1 MEGNWAPARVR
12 RNFRIDT
19 FSAICGGV
27 YIAVLVTFMPIVVRR
42 LGGSTTDVAIVIAA
56 PFVGHLLSPISAH
69 CVPGSPLVRVVAGPV
84 TLARAPFLAGV
95 LVAATP
101 LMLAVTTVAFF
112 AISVANIGAYTAL
125 MQGIYPDRE
134 RAQAMANVRIG
145 AAIAGIASA
154 AVAGT
159 FIDVIPASWV
169 FAAAALIGLPGAIAF
184 FWVRYDGSAK
194 AATRRPLPDIARD
207 VWADH
212 KYRRLLLSFTV
223 FGMGNL
229 MNVAVYPILLVDH
242 FNASNSFIG
251 GMTAVSS
258 GTMVVAYII
267 WGRMIDRGSSI
278 RLTLVNTVVTLLVPI
293 GYIAAA
299 DVWLLIPVAIVAG
312 IVNAGGEIT
321 FFTNIVQ
328 IAPRDKIGEYATP
341 QSLLM
346 GIRGPAAPF
355 VAAALLGVADPRVV
369 LLIGVVFMT
378 AGCAIMAGAVR
389 LLVPTSLPAPRVA
402 VESPADLLRRGTTFV
417 RIAFS

>member
-1 MEGNWAPARVR
+1 MDANWAPARVR

-56 PFVGHLLSPISAH
+56 PFIGHLLSAFTSYLLTGFPQ
-69 CVPGSPLVRVVAGPV
+69 VRVVAGTV
-84 TLARAPFLAGV
+84 TVARATFLLGV

-101 LMLAVTTVAFF
+101 LMLAMTTVVSFVIAT
-112 AISVANIGAYTAL
+112 ANISAYAAL

-134 RAQAMANVRIG
+134 RASAMANVRIG
-145 AAIAGIASA
+145 GAIAGIAAA

-159 FIDVIPASWV
+159 FIDVIPAAWV
-169 FAAAALIGLPGAIAF
+169 FAASALVGLPGAIAF

-194 AATRRPLPDIARD
+194 LAARRSLPAIARD
-207 VWADH
+207 VWADR

-223 FGMGNL
+223 FGVGNL
-229 MNVAVYPILLVDH
+229 MNVAVYPIMLVDH

-251 GMTAVSS
+251 AMVAVSS
-258 GTMVVAYII
+258 ATMIVAYLV

-278 RLTLVNTVVTLLVPI
+278 RLTLVNTVVTLLIPI

-299 DVWLLIPVAIVAG
+299 DVWLLIPVAVVAG

-328 IAPRDKIGEYATP
+328 IAPREKIGEYATA

-346 GIRGPAAPF
+346 GLRGTAAPF
-355 VAAALLGVADPRVV
+355 VAAALLSVADPRVV
-369 LLIGVVFMT
+369 LLIGVIFMT

-389 LLVPTSLPAPRVA
+389 LIAPTAIPSPRV
-402 VESPADLLRRGTTFV
+402 VVQSPAD
-417 RIAFS
+417 

>member
-1 MEGNWAPARVR
+1 MDGNWAPSRVR

-56 PFVGHLLSPISAH
+56 PFVGHLLSPISAYLLMGF
-69 CVPGSPLVRVVAGPV
+69 PQVRVVAGTV
-84 TLARAPFLAGV
+84 TLARATFLAGV

-101 LMLAVTTVAFF
+101 LMLAMTTVVTFV
-112 AISVANIGAYTAL
+112 ISVANISAYTAL
-125 MQGIYPDRE
+125 MHGIYPDRE
-134 RAQAMANVRIG
+134 RASAMANVRIG
-145 AAIAGIASA
+145 GAIAGIAAA

-169 FAAAALIGLPGAIAF
+169 FAAAALVGVPGAAAF
-184 FWVRYDGSAK
+184 FLVRYDGSAK
-194 AATRRPLPDIARD
+194 VATRRSLVTIARD

-223 FGMGNL
+223 FGIGNL
-229 MNVAVYPILLVDH
+229 INVAVYPILLVDH

-251 GMTAVSS
+251 AMSAVSS
-258 GTMVVAYII
+258 ATMIVAYLV

-278 RLTLVNTVVTLLVPI
+278 RLTLLNTVVTLLVPI

-299 DVWLLIPVAIVAG
+299 DVWLLIPVAVVAG

-328 IAPRDKIGEYATP
+328 IAPRDKIGEYATA

-346 GIRGPAAPF
+346 GLRGTAAPF

-369 LLIGVVFMT
+369 LLIGVIFMT

-389 LLVPTSLPAPRVA
+389 LLAPTAMQSSRVA
-402 VESPADLLRRGTTFV
+402 LESPAD
-417 RIAFS
+417 

>member
-1 MEGNWAPARVR
+1 MDGNWAPARVR

-56 PFVGHLLSPISAH
+56 PFVGHLLSPISSYLLLGF
-69 CVPGSPLVRVVAGPV
+69 PQVRVVAGTV
-84 TLARAPFLAGV
+84 TVARATFLAGV

-101 LMLAVTTVAFF
+101 LMLAMTTVVSFI
-112 AISVANIGAYTAL
+112 ISIANISAYTAL
-125 MQGIYPDRE
+125 MHGIYPDRE

-145 AAIAGIASA
+145 GAIAGIAAA

-159 FIDVIPASWV
+159 FIDVIPAAWV
-169 FAAAALIGLPGAIAF
+169 FAAAALVGLPGAIAF
-184 FWVRYDGSAK
+184 FLVRYEGSAK
-194 AATRRPLPDIARD
+194 VATRRSLSVIARD

-251 GMTAVSS
+251 AMTAVSS
-258 GTMVVAYII
+258 ATMIVAYLI

-278 RLTLVNTVVTLLVPI
+278 RLTLLNTVVTLLIPI

-328 IAPRDKIGEYATP
+328 IAPGDKIGEYATA

-346 GIRGPAAPF
+346 GIRGTAAPF
-355 VAAALLGVADPRVV
+355 IAAALLGVADPRVV
-369 LLIGVVFMT
+369 LLIGVIFMT
-378 AGCAIMAGAVR
+378 AGCAIMASAVR
-389 LLVPTSLPAPRVA
+389 LIAPTGMTSPRV
-402 VESPADLLRRGTTFV
+402 VIESPAD
-417 RIAFS
+417 

>member
-1 MEGNWAPARVR
+1 MDGNWAPSRVR

-56 PFVGHLLSPISAH
+56 PFIGHLLSPFSAYLLT
-69 CVPGSPLVRVVAGPV
+69 GFRQVRVVAGTV
-84 TLARAPFLAGV
+84 TVARATFLAGV

-101 LMLAVTTVAFF
+101 LMLAMTTVVSFVIAT
-112 AISVANIGAYTAL
+112 ANISAYTAL
-125 MQGIYPDRE
+125 MHGIYPDRE
-134 RAQAMANVRIG
+134 RAQAMGNVRIG
-145 AAIAGIASA
+145 GAIAGIAAA

-159 FIDVIPASWV
+159 FIDVIPAAWV
-169 FAAAALIGLPGAIAF
+169 FAASALIGLPGALAF

-194 AATRRPLPDIARD
+194 VVTRRSLPTIARD

-212 KYRRLLLSFTV
+212 KYRRLLLAFTV
-223 FGMGNL
+223 FGFGNL

-242 FNASNSFIG
+242 FKASNSFIG
-251 GMTAVSS
+251 AMTAVSS
-258 GTMVVAYII
+258 ATMIVAYLV

-278 RLTLVNTVVTLLVPI
+278 RLTLLNTVVTLLIPI

-328 IAPRDKIGEYATP
+328 IAPRDRIGDYATA
-341 QSLLM
+341 QSMLM
-346 GIRGPAAPF
+346 GLRGTAAPF
-355 VAAALLGVADPRVV
+355 VAAALLGVTDPRVV
-369 LLIGVVFMT
+369 LLIGVIFMT
-378 AGCAIMAGAVR
+378 AGCAIMASAVR
-389 LLVPTSLPAPRVA
+389 LIAPTAMPSTRVV
-402 VESPADLLRRGTTFV
+402 VESPAD
-417 RIAFS
+417 

>member
-1 MEGNWAPARVR
+1 MDVNWAPSRVR

-19 FSAICGGV
+19 FSAIAGGV
-27 YIAVLVTFMPIVVRR
+27 FGAVLVTFMPIVVRR

-56 PFVGHLLSPISAH
+56 PFVGHLLSPLSSYLLLGF
-69 CVPGSPLVRVVAGPV
+69 PQVRVVAGTV
-84 TLARAPFLAGV
+84 TVARATFLAGV

-101 LMLAVTTVAFF
+101 LMLAMTTVVSF
-112 AISVANIGAYTAL
+112 IIGIANISAYTAL
-125 MQGIYPDRE
+125 MHGIYPDRE

-145 AAIAGIASA
+145 GAIAGIAAA
-154 AVAGT
+154 AVAGA

-194 AATRRPLPDIARD
+194 VAARRSLPTIARD

-223 FGMGNL
+223 FGIGNL
-229 MNVAVYPILLVDH
+229 MNAAVYPILLVDH

-251 GMTAVSS
+251 AMTAVSS
-258 GTMVVAYII
+258 ATMIVAFLI

-278 RLTLVNTVVTLLVPI
+278 RLTLLNTVATLLIPI

-299 DVWLLIPVAIVAG
+299 DVWLLIPVAIVGG

-328 IAPRDKIGEYATP
+328 IAPRDKIGEYATA

-346 GIRGPAAPF
+346 GVRGTAAPF
-355 VAAALLGVADPRVV
+355 IAAALLGVADPRVV
-369 LLIGVVFMT
+369 LLIGVIFMT

-389 LLVPTSLPAPRVA
+389 LIAPTGVTSPRV
-402 VESPADLLRRGTTFV
+402 VMESPAD
-417 RIAFS
+417 

>member
-1 MEGNWAPARVR
+1 MDVNWAPARVR

-27 YIAVLVTFMPIVVRR
+27 YIAVLITFMPIVVRR
-42 LGGSTTDVAIVIAA
+42 LGGSTIDVAIVIAA
-56 PFVGHLLSPISAH
+56 PFVGHLLSPISAYLLMGF
-69 CVPGSPLVRVVAGPV
+69 PQVRVVAGTV
-84 TLARAPFLAGV
+84 TLARAVFLAGV

-101 LMLAVTTVAFF
+101 LMLAMTTVVTFV
-112 AISVANIGAYTAL
+112 ISVANISAYTAL
-125 MQGIYPDRE
+125 MHGMYPDRE
-134 RAQAMANVRIG
+134 RASAMANVRIG
-145 AAIAGIASA
+145 GAIAGIAAA

-159 FIDVIPASWV
+159 FIDVVPAAWV
-169 FAAAALIGLPGAIAF
+169 FAAAALIGLPGALAF
-184 FWVRYDGSAK
+184 FRVRHDGSAK
-194 AATRRPLPDIARD
+194 VAARRSLATIARD

-223 FGMGNL
+223 FGIGNL

-242 FNASNSFIG
+242 FNASNSFVG
-251 GMTAVSS
+251 AMSAVSS
-258 GTMVVAYII
+258 ATMIVAYLV

-299 DVWLLIPVAIVAG
+299 DVWLLIPVAIIGG

-328 IAPRDKIGEYATP
+328 IAPRDKIGEYATA

-346 GIRGPAAPF
+346 GLRGTAAPF
-355 VAAALLGVADPRVV
+355 LAAGLLSVADPRVV

-389 LLVPTSLPAPRVA
+389 LLAPTAMPTTRVA
-402 VESPADLLRRGTTFV
+402 ITSPAD
-417 RIAFS
+417 

>member
-1 MEGNWAPARVR
+1 MDGNWAPARVR

-27 YIAVLVTFMPIVVRR
+27 YIAVLVAFMPVVVRR

-56 PFVGHLLSPISAH
+56 PFIGHLLSPIFAYLLS
-69 CVPGSPLVRVVAGPV
+69 GFPLVRVVAGTV
-84 TLARAPFLAGV
+84 TLARAAFLTGV

-101 LMLAVTTVAFF
+101 LMLAVTTVVTFV
-112 AISVANIGAYTAL
+112 ISVANISAYTAL
-125 MQGIYPDRE
+125 MHGIYPDRE
-134 RAQAMANVRIG
+134 RAQAMGNVRIG
-145 AAIAGIASA
+145 GAIAGIAAA

-184 FWVRYDGSAK
+184 FWVRYDGSSK
-194 AATRRPLPDIARD
+194 LAARRSLPDIARG

-223 FGMGNL
+223 FGVGNL
-229 MNVAVYPILLVDH
+229 MNLAVYPILLVDH
-242 FNASNSFIG
+242 FNASNSFVG
-251 GMTAVSS
+251 AMTAVSS
-258 GTMVVAYII
+258 ATMIVAYLV

-293 GYIAAA
+293 GYIAAP
-299 DVWLLIPVAIVAG
+299 DVWLLIPVAIVLG
-312 IVNAGGEIT
+312 IVGAGGEIT

-328 IAPRDKIGEYATP
+328 IAPRDRIGEYAIA

-346 GIRGPAAPF
+346 GLRGTAAPF
-355 VAAALLGVADPRVV
+355 VASALLSVADPRVV
-369 LLIGVVFMT
+369 LLIGVGFMT
-378 AGCAIMAGAVR
+378 AGCAIMASAVR
-389 LLVPTSLPAPRVA
+389 LIVPAATPSARV
-402 VESPADLLRRGTTFV
+402 VIESPAD
-417 RIAFS
+417 

>member
-1 MEGNWAPARVR
+1 MDVNWAPARVR

-27 YIAVLVTFMPIVVRR
+27 YIAVLITFMPIVVRR
-42 LGGSTTDVAIVIAA
+42 LGGSTIDVAIVIAA
-56 PFVGHLLSPISAH
+56 PFVGHLLSPISAYLLMGF
-69 CVPGSPLVRVVAGPV
+69 PQVRVVAGTV
-84 TLARAPFLAGV
+84 TLARAVFLAGV

-101 LMLAVTTVAFF
+101 LMLAMTTVVTFV
-112 AISVANIGAYTAL
+112 ISVANISAYTAL
-125 MQGIYPDRE
+125 MHGMYPDRE
-134 RAQAMANVRIG
+134 RASAMANVRIG
-145 AAIAGIASA
+145 GAIAGIAAA

-159 FIDVIPASWV
+159 FIDVVPAAWV
-169 FAAAALIGLPGAIAF
+169 FAAAALIGLPGALAF
-184 FWVRYDGSAK
+184 FWVRHDGSAK
-194 AATRRPLPDIARD
+194 VAARRSLATIARD

-223 FGMGNL
+223 FGIGNL

-242 FNASNSFIG
+242 FNASNSFVG
-251 GMTAVSS
+251 AMSAVSS
-258 GTMVVAYII
+258 ATMIVAYLV

-299 DVWLLIPVAIVAG
+299 DVWLLIPVAIIGG

-328 IAPRDKIGEYATP
+328 IAPRDKIGEYATA

-346 GIRGPAAPF
+346 GLRGTAAPF
-355 VAAALLGVADPRVV
+355 LAAGLLSVADPRVV

-389 LLVPTSLPAPRVA
+389 LLAPTAMPTTRVA
-402 VESPADLLRRGTTFV
+402 ITSPAD
-417 RIAFS
+417 

>member
-1 MEGNWAPARVR
+1 MDVNWAPARVR

-56 PFVGHLLSPISAH
+56 PFIGHLMSPFTAYLLTGF
-69 CVPGSPLVRVVAGPV
+69 PQVRVVAGTV
-84 TLARAPFLAGV
+84 TVARATFLAGV

-101 LMLAVTTVAFF
+101 LMLAMTTVVSFVIAT
-112 AISVANIGAYTAL
+112 ANISAYAAL

-145 AAIAGIASA
+145 GAIAGIAAA

-159 FIDVIPASWV
+159 FIDVIPAAWV
-169 FAAAALIGLPGAIAF
+169 FAASAGIGLPGAIAF

-194 AATRRPLPDIARD
+194 VQARRSLPVIARD

-223 FGMGNL
+223 FGIGNL

-251 GMTAVSS
+251 AMMAVSS
-258 GTMVVAYII
+258 ATMIVAYLV

-278 RLTLVNTVVTLLVPI
+278 RLTLVNTVVTLLIPI

-299 DVWLLIPVAIVAG
+299 DVWLLLPVAVVAG

-328 IAPRDKIGEYATP
+328 IAPRDKIGEYATA

-346 GIRGPAAPF
+346 GLRGTAAPF
-355 VAAALLGVADPRVV
+355 VAAALLAVADPRVV
-369 LLIGVVFMT
+369 LLIGVIFMT

-389 LLVPTSLPAPRVA
+389 LIAPTAVPSARVV
-402 VESPADLLRRGTTFV
+402 VESPAD
-417 RIAFS
+417 

>member
-1 MEGNWAPARVR
+1 MDVNWAPARVR

-27 YIAVLVTFMPIVVRR
+27 YISVLITFMPIVVRR
-42 LGGSTTDVAIVIAA
+42 LGGSTIDVAIVIAA
-56 PFVGHLLSPISAH
+56 PFVGHLLSPISAYLLMGF
-69 CVPGSPLVRVVAGPV
+69 PQVRVVAGTV
-84 TLARAPFLAGV
+84 TLARATFLAGV

-101 LMLAVTTVAFF
+101 LMLAVTTVVTFV
-112 AISVANIGAYTAL
+112 ISVANISAYTAL
-125 MQGIYPDRE
+125 MHGIYPDRE
-134 RAQAMANVRIG
+134 RASAMANVRIG
-145 AAIAGIASA
+145 GAIAGIAAA

-159 FIDVIPASWV
+159 FIDVIPAAWV
-169 FAAAALIGLPGAIAF
+169 FAAAALVGLPGAAAF
-184 FWVRYDGSAK
+184 FLVRYDGSAK
-194 AATRRPLPDIARD
+194 VAARRSLATIARD

-223 FGMGNL
+223 FGIGNL
-229 MNVAVYPILLVDH
+229 INVAVYPILLVDH
-242 FNASNSFIG
+242 FKASNSFIG
-251 GMTAVSS
+251 AMSAISS
-258 GTMVVAYII
+258 ATMIVAYLV

-278 RLTLVNTVVTLLVPI
+278 RLTLLNTVVTLLVPI

-328 IAPRDKIGEYATP
+328 IAPRDKIGEYATA

-346 GIRGPAAPF
+346 GLRGTAAPF
-355 VAAALLGVADPRVV
+355 VAAGLLAVADPRVV
-369 LLIGVVFMT
+369 LLIGVIFMT

-389 LLVPTSLPAPRVA
+389 LLAPTGMTSARVA
-402 VESPADLLRRGTTFV
+402 VESPAD
-417 RIAFS
+417 

>member
-1 MEGNWAPARVR
+1 MDGNWSPSRVR

-27 YIAVLVTFMPIVVRR
+27 YIAVLITFMPIVVRR
-42 LGGSTTDVAIVIAA
+42 LGGSTIDVAIVIAA
-56 PFVGHLLSPISAH
+56 PFVGHLLSPISAYLLMGF
-69 CVPGSPLVRVVAGPV
+69 PQVRVVAGTV
-84 TLARAPFLAGV
+84 TLARAVFLAGV
-95 LVAATP
+95 LFAATP
-101 LMLAVTTVAFF
+101 LMLAMTTVVTFI
-112 AISVANIGAYTAL
+112 ISVANISAYTAL
-125 MQGIYPDRE
+125 MHGIYPDRE
-134 RAQAMANVRIG
+134 RASAMANVRIG
-145 AAIAGIASA
+145 GAIAGI
-154 AVAGT
+154 
-159 FIDVIPASWV
+159 
-169 FAAAALIGLPGAIAF
+169 AAAALIGLPGAIAF

-194 AATRRPLPDIARD
+194 VATRRSLGVIARD

-251 GMTAVSS
+251 AMTAVSS
-258 GTMVVAYII
+258 ATMIVAYLI

-278 RLTLVNTVVTLLVPI
+278 RLTLLNTVVTLLIPI

-299 DVWLLIPVAIVAG
+299 DVWLLIPVAIVGG

-328 IAPRDKIGEYATP
+328 IAPRDKIGEYATA

-346 GIRGPAAPF
+346 GIRGTAAPF

-369 LLIGVVFMT
+369 LLIGVIFMT

-389 LLVPTSLPAPRVA
+389 LIAPTGITTSRV
-402 VESPADLLRRGTTFV
+402 VVQSPAD
-417 RIAFS
+417 

>member
-1 MEGNWAPARVR
+1 MDGNWAPARVR

-27 YIAVLVTFMPIVVRR
+27 YISVLITFMPIAGRR
-42 LGGSTTDVAIVIAA
+42 LGGPRIDVAIVIAA
-56 PFVGHLLSPISAH
+56 PFAGHLLSPISTYLLMGF
-69 CVPGSPLVRVVAGPV
+69 PQVRVVAGTVP
-84 TLARAPFLAGV
+84 LARATFLAGV

-101 LMLAVTTVAFF
+101 LMLAITTVVTFI
-112 AISVANIGAYTAL
+112 ISVANISAYTAL
-125 MQGIYPDRE
+125 MHGIYPDRE
-134 RAQAMANVRIG
+134 RASAMANVRIG
-145 AAIAGIASA
+145 GAVAGIAAA

-159 FIDVIPASWV
+159 FIDVIPAAWA
-169 FAAAALIGLPGAIAF
+169 FAAAALVGLPGAAAF

-194 AATRRPLPDIARD
+194 VPPRRSLAVIARD

-251 GMTAVSS
+251 AMSAVSS
-258 GTMVVAYII
+258 ATMIVAYLV
-267 WGRMIDRGSSI
+267 WGRMIDGGSSI

-328 IAPRDKIGEYATP
+328 IAPRERIGEYATA

-346 GIRGPAAPF
+346 GLRGTAAPF
-355 VAAALLGVADPRVV
+355 LPAALLGVTDPRVV
-369 LLIGVVFMT
+369 LLIGVIFLT

-389 LLVPTSLPAPRVA
+389 LIMPTVAPASRVA
-402 VESPADLLRRGTTFV
+402 VESPA
-417 RIAFS
+417 

>member
-42 LGGSTTDVAIVIAA
+42 LGGSTTDVAI
-56 PFVGHLLSPISAH
+56 
-69 CVPGSPLVRVVAGPV
+69 
-84 TLARAPFLAGV
+84 
-95 LVAATP
+95 
-101 LMLAVTTVAFF
+101 
-112 AISVANIGAYTAL
+112 
-125 MQGIYPDRE
+125 
-134 RAQAMANVRIG
+134 
-145 AAIAGIASA
+145 AGIASA

-169 FAAAALIGLPGAIAF
+169 FAAAALVGLPGAIAF
-184 FWVRYDGSAK
+184 FWVRYEGSAK
-194 AATRRPLPDIARD
+194 PATRRSLPDIARD

-212 KYRRLLLSFTV
+212 KYRRLLFSFTV
-223 FGMGNL
+223 FGIGNL

-251 GMTAVSS
+251 AMTAVSS
-258 GTMVVAYII
+258 GTMIVAYII

-328 IAPRDKIGEYATP
+328 IAPRERIGEYATA

-346 GIRGPAAPF
+346 GLRGTAAPLI
-355 VAAALLGVADPRVV
+355 AAALLGVTDPRVV
-369 LLIGVVFMT
+369 LLISVVFMT

-389 LLVPTSLPAPRVA
+389 LIVPTAMHSPRVA
-402 VESPADLLRRGTTFV
+402 VESPAD
-417 RIAFS
+417 

>member
-56 PFVGHLLSPISAH
+56 PFVGHLLSPISAYLLS
-69 CVPGSPLVRVVAGPV
+69 GFPLVRVVAGTV
-84 TLARAPFLAGV
+84 TLARATFLAGV

-251 GMTAVSS
+251 GMMAVSS
-258 GTMVVAYII
+258 LTMVMAYII

-278 RLTLVNTVVTLLVPI
+278 RLTLVNTVVALLVPI
-293 GYIAAA
+293 GYIAAG

-328 IAPRDKIGEYATP
+328 IAPRDRIGEYATA

-346 GIRGPAAPF
+346 GLRGTAAPF
-355 VAAALLGVADPRVV
+355 IAAALLGVADPRVV
-369 LLIGVVFMT
+369 LLIGVGFMT

-389 LLVPTSLPAPRVA
+389 LIVPTSLPAPRVA
-402 VESPADLLRRGTTFV
+402 VESPAD
-417 RIAFS
+417 

>member
-1 MEGNWAPARVR
+1 MDVNWAPSRVR

-19 FSAICGGV
+19 FSAIAGGV

-56 PFVGHLLSPISAH
+56 PFVGHLLSPISAYLLMGF
-69 CVPGSPLVRVVAGPV
+69 PPVRVVAGTV
-84 TLARAPFLAGV
+84 TVARATFLAGV

-101 LMLAVTTVAFF
+101 LMLAMTTVVSFV
-112 AISVANIGAYTAL
+112 IGVANISAYTAL
-125 MQGIYPDRE
+125 MRGIYPDRE
-134 RAQAMANVRIG
+134 RASAMANVRIG
-145 AAIAGIASA
+145 GAIAGIAAA

-194 AATRRPLPDIARD
+194 VAPRRSLPAIART

-223 FGMGNL
+223 FGIGNL
-229 MNVAVYPILLVDH
+229 INVAVYPILLVDH

-251 GMTAVSS
+251 AMTAVSS
-258 GTMVVAYII
+258 ATMIVAYLV

-278 RLTLVNTVVTLLVPI
+278 RLTLLNTVVTLLIPI

-299 DVWLLIPVAIVAG
+299 DVWLLIPVAIVGG

-328 IAPRDKIGEYATP
+328 IAPRDKIAEYATA

-346 GIRGPAAPF
+346 GVRGTAAPF
-355 VAAALLGVADPRVV
+355 VAAALLGVADARVV
-369 LLIGVVFMT
+369 LLIGVIFMT

-389 LLVPTSLPAPRVA
+389 LITSTAMPIPRMV
-402 VESPADLLRRGTTFV
+402 VESPAD
-417 RIAFS
+417 

>member
-1 MEGNWAPARVR
+1 MDGNWSPSRVR

-56 PFVGHLLSPISAH
+56 PFVGHLLSPIFAYLLMGF
-69 CVPGSPLVRVVAGPV
+69 PQVRVVAGTV
-84 TLARAPFLAGV
+84 TLARAVFLAGV

-101 LMLAVTTVAFF
+101 LMLAMTTVVTFV
-112 AISVANIGAYTAL
+112 ISVANISAYTAL
-125 MQGIYPDRE
+125 MHGIYPDRE
-134 RAQAMANVRIG
+134 RASAMGNVRIG
-145 AAIAGIASA
+145 GAIAAAA

-159 FIDVIPASWV
+159 FIDVIPAAWV
-169 FAAAALIGLPGAIAF
+169 FAAAALIGLQGALAF
-184 FWVRYDGSAK
+184 FWVRYDRSAK
-194 AATRRPLPDIARD
+194 VGARRSLAVIARD

-251 GMTAVSS
+251 AMMAVSS
-258 GTMVVAYII
+258 ATMIVAYLI

-278 RLTLVNTVVTLLVPI
+278 RLTLLNTVVTLLVPI

-299 DVWLLIPVAIVAG
+299 DVWLLIPVAIVGG

-328 IAPRDKIGEYATP
+328 IAPRDKIGEYATA

-346 GIRGPAAPF
+346 GIRGTAAPF

-369 LLIGVVFMT
+369 LLIGVIFMT

-389 LLVPTSLPAPRVA
+389 LIAAPAGMTTARVV
-402 VESPADLLRRGTTFV
+402 VESPAD
-417 RIAFS
+417 